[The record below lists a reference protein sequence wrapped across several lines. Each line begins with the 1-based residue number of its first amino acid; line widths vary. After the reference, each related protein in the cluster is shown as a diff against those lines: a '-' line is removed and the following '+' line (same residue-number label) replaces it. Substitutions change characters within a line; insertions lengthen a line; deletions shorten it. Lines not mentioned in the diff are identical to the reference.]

1 MLSCS
6 DSATFCHVLST
17 CQCFHTHPFHEDL
30 RSNGYT
36 SLRILPRFVSLWL
49 LFRRALC
56 QRRPRRR
63 VGCSGQAV
71 PCLVL
76 RRFQQ
81 AVLVYMRSCWCMLI
95 NGHPCWWYCWIMLNA
110 GSCWSML
117 MHVDALDAFY
127 YIKFMYSNNA
137 WSFLTAWSQ
146 RRCGGTFKGSCGL
159 SSGLWHRIALK
170 IFWRCRFNMIYVNKG
185 QSSSEYVI

>member
-1 MLSCS
+1 MAGFDFFHILPVEVTAESPAGFPPSPGFPEASSAKALRWVWKIFCPFVSC
-6 DSATFCHVLST
+6 SATFCHILSK

-76 RRFQQ
+76 RRFQP
-81 AVLVYMRSCWCMLI
+81 AVLVYTRSCWCMLMI
-95 NGHPCWWYCWIMLNA
+95 IDSIDANVA
-110 GSCWSML
+110 SCWCML
-117 MHVDALDAFY
+117 MHADACWCML
-127 YIKFMYSNNA
+127 IHLNSCNA
-137 WSFLTAWSQ
+137 WSLLTAWSQ
-146 RRCGGTFKGSCGL
+146 
-159 SSGLWHRIALK
+159 
-170 IFWRCRFNMIYVNKG
+170 
-185 QSSSEYVI
+185 